1 LKIQKNSGR
10 KLAGPKNFGAKV
22 KNPKNFPVEILK
34 SGKSSGKI
42 QKNPKKITLI
52 WQMPEKIPARM
63 QQISRDLPSDLCR
76 RVAKPT
82 KSQIRS
88 AAAPDPFSFSGLY
101 PPNAHIGMSKGAPR
115 HQKKREKRDVKKNGR
130 LYHKHYHQERDPQPY
145 GTARG
150 CDCL

>member
-1 LKIQKNSGR
+1 M
-10 KLAGPKNFGAKV
+10 AGPKNFGAKV
-22 KNPKNFPVEILK
+22 ENPKNFPVEILK
-34 SGKSSGKI
+34 SEKNSGKI
-42 QKNPKKITLI
+42 RNVPKIFALI
-52 WQMPEKIPARM
+52 WLMPEKIPARM
-63 QQISRDLPSDLCR
+63 QQIFHNLPSDLCR

-101 PPNAHIGMSKGAPR
+101 PPNAHMGMSKGAPR
-115 HQKKREKRDVKKNGR
+115 HQKKKEKRRREKNGR